1 MRRSTIAAL
10 VVLAA
15 FVGACGDDGTSS
27 TTVPPTTSS
36 PTTAG
41 SSTVPTSL
49 PDDALD
55 ALLLDAGEAGPGWEF
70 GEPINLMD
78 LAMSAELCPDVVLD
92 AELARRLDGDTG
104 IQFQPVDD
112 SYRHLM
118 EQLNVGDSAQLALDL
133 QAFFDAAATCADA
146 APTTPGTSVPT
157 MDELA
162 LPALGDQRQAFT
174 YFGLESTDGP
184 VWFVR
189 TAFVRVGQIV
199 VSVALTEILD
209 TPEQVPTTSDD
220 EFVALVERAVD
231 KVAD

>member
-1 MRRSTIAAL
+1 
-10 VVLAA
+10 V
-15 FVGACGDDGTSS
+15 
-27 TTVPPTTSS
+27 TTT
-36 PTTAG
+36 G

-55 ALLLDAGEAGPGWEF
+55 ALLLDAGEAGPGWEL

-118 EQLNVGDSAQLALDL
+118 EQLNVGDPAQLAPDL
-133 QAFFDAAATCADA
+133 QAFFDAAATCAEA
-146 APTTPGTSVPT
+146 APITPGTSVPT

-174 YFGLESTDGP
+174 YFGLESTGGA

-189 TAFVRVGQIV
+189 TAFVRVGQVV

-209 TPEQVPTTSDD
+209 TPDQVPTTSDD